1 MMMSKPA
8 PAKSE
13 ESSSAAKKPAAAAA
27 AASSAKKSPQD
38 AVADLERRLAELT
51 THMPAPAPAPA
62 AKEEAP
68 PAAAAAAP
76 PSSTA
81 ATSAATARGGKNAL
95 LVRSALEEA
104 FGRRNDPADR
114 LSFGSFSSLRFV
126 PSKRPS
132 GHVLSSILPLVY
144 VCSVPNALK

>member
-8 PAKSE
+8 APAKSE
-13 ESSSAAKKPAAAAA
+13 EPAAASAAKKPAAAA

-68 PAAAAAAP
+68 PAPPAAAAAAAP
-76 PSSTA
+76 PSST
-81 ATSAATARGGKNAL
+81 AATARGGKNAL
-95 LVRSALEEA
+95 LVRTALGVA
-104 FGRRNDPADR
+104 FGRWNDPAKR
-114 LSFGSFSSLRFV
+114 LSYGPFSSLRFV

-132 GHVLSSILPLVY
+132 VHVLSSILPLVY
-144 VCSVPNALK
+144 V

>member
-8 PAKSE
+8 APAKSE
-13 ESSSAAKKPAAAAA
+13 EPAAASAAKKPAAAA

-68 PAAAAAAP
+68 PAAAAAAAAP
-76 PSSTA
+76 PSST
-81 ATSAATARGGKNAL
+81 AATARGGKNAL
-95 LVRSALEEA
+95 LVRTALEEA
-104 FGRRNDPADR
+104 FGRWNDPAKR
-114 LSFGSFSSLRFV
+114 LSYGPFSALRFV

-132 GHVLSSILPLVY
+132 AHVLSSILPLVY